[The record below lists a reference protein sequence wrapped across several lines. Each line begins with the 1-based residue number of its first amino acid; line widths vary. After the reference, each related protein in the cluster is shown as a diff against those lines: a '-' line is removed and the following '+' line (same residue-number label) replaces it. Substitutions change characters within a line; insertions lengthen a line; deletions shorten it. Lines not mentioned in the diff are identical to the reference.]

1 MIEALPSA
9 LRGLDEDAQALLDV
23 LLTAIV
29 LTALRAQA
37 ALDVEIVG
45 GELPR

>member
-23 LLTAIV
+23 LLPTIV
-29 LTALRAQA
+29 LKALRTKA

-45 GELPR
+45 ARWC